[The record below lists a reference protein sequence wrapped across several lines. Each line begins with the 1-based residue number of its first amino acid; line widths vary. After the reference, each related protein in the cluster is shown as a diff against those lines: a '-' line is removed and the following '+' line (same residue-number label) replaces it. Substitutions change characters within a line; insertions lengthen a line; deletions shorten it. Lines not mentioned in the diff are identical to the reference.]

1 MINFNFSHNG
11 KDYIK
16 RSNSS
21 LIINIFISIVIGLL
35 ITLSTDKL
43 WGFGIASFFFLVQ
56 FYKSDRWDKTFIN
69 IVSFHNENVTIEY
82 FNREN
87 QSRLSGHVNEFN
99 FIKEIAFNKIR
110 TPYLAVYQNGQLKLK
125 QFEIGDWSESK
136 IDEVIESFKKI
147 YLSNLDS

>member
-1 MINFNFSHNG
+1 MINFNFSYNS

-16 RSNSS
+16 RSKSS
-21 LIINIFISIVIGLL
+21 LTINIFISIVIGLL
-35 ITLSTDKL
+35 ITLATDKL

-87 QSRLSGHVNEFN
+87 QIRLTGHLNEFN
-99 FIKEIAFNKIR
+99 FIKEIAVNKIR

-125 QFEIGDWSESK
+125 QFAINDWSESK
-136 IDEVIESFKKI
+136 MDEVIASFKKI
-147 YLSNLDS
+147 NLSMTDT